1 MALIST
7 PAVLLRSHDYSETS
21 RILRL
26 LTRDEGI
33 VGIMAK
39 GARSRTSKGGS
50 SLVHFATGDLI
61 FYFKEGRDLHTLKEF
76 TTTRNRREIGT
87 DVLRFG
93 AAAVVA
99 EIVLRHVGEAS
110 SPALFTRVEHA
121 LDDLAHCDP
130 QAVVSVLLMHGWGL
144 VEILGFRPQ
153 LTACVTCGAS
163 SGDGMARFDF
173 DAGGIRCETCAEQPD
188 AGEIG
193 PRIGPGAR
201 AQLCD
206 LLAGEAVPLR
216 RPHAHLRL
224 LSDFAVYH
232 VTGGRPLEAVR
243 FLAPLVR
250 GAVADAA
257 APDVPVDENEDD
269 DGSTD
274 GTREESP

>member
-1 MALIST
+1 VALIST
-7 PAVLLRSHDYSETS
+7 PAVLLRSYAYSETS

-50 SLVHFATGDLI
+50 SLVNFATGDLI

-76 TTTRNRREIGT
+76 ESTTRRRAIGT

-110 SPALFTRVEHA
+110 SPALFARVERA
-121 LDDLAHCDP
+121 LDDLAACHEEH
-130 QAVVSVLLMHGWGL
+130 VVSVLLMHGWGL
-144 VEILGFRPQ
+144 VEVLGFRPR
-153 LTACVTCGAS
+153 LEACVGCGEAP
-163 SGDGMARFDF
+163 GAAMARFDF
-173 DAGGIRCETCAEQPD
+173 DAGGIRCGACADRLD
-188 AGEIG
+188 AGEVG

-201 AQLCD
+201 AQLSS
-206 LLAGEAVPLR
+206 LLAGEAIAVR
-216 RPHAHLRL
+216 RPRAHLRL

-232 VTGGRPLEAVR
+232 LTGGRPLEAIG
-243 FLAPLVR
+243 FLAPLIR
-250 GAVADAA
+250 SARLEVAD
-257 APDVPVDENEDD
+257 
-269 DGSTD
+269 
-274 GTREESP
+274 REPSS

>member
-7 PAVLLRSHDYSETS
+7 PAVLLRSYDYSETS

-39 GARSRTSKGGS
+39 GARTRTSKGGS
-50 SLVHFATGDLI
+50 SLVNFASGDLT

-76 TTTRNRREIGT
+76 ASTARRRAIGT

-110 SPALFTRVEHA
+110 SPSLFARVEGA
-121 LDDLAHCDP
+121 LDDLAACD
-130 QAVVSVLLMHGWGL
+130 AGRVVSVLLMHGWGL
-144 VEILGFRPQ
+144 VEVLGFRPR
-153 LTACVTCGAS
+153 LDACVACGEAP
-163 SGDGMARFDF
+163 GDAMARFDF
-173 DAGGIRCETCAEQPD
+173 DAGGIRCGACAERLD
-188 AGEIG
+188 VGEAG

-201 AQLCD
+201 LQLSA
-206 LLAGEAVPLR
+206 LLAGEAVPVR
-216 RPHAHLRL
+216 RPRAHLRL

-232 VTGGRPLEAVR
+232 VTGGRPLEAVG
-243 FLAPLVR
+243 FLEPLVR
-250 GAVADAA
+250 SPRMEVAD
-257 APDVPVDENEDD
+257 
-269 DGSTD
+269 
-274 GTREESP
+274 REPPE

>member
-1 MALIST
+1 MALITT
-7 PAVLLRSHDYSETS
+7 PAVLLRSYDYSETS

-50 SLVHFATGDLI
+50 SLVHFATGDLT

-76 TTTRNRREIGT
+76 SSITRRRGIGT

-110 SPALFTRVEHA
+110 SPELFARVEGA
-121 LDDLAHCDP
+121 LDDLAACESER
-130 QAVVSVLLMHGWGL
+130 VISVLLMHGWGL
-144 VEILGFRPQ
+144 VEVLGFRPR
-153 LTACVTCGAS
+153 LDTCVACGS
-163 SGDGMARFDF
+163 PPGDAMARFDF
-173 DAGGIRCETCAEQPD
+173 DAGGIRCEACAGSPD

-201 AQLCD
+201 TQLAA
-206 LLAGEAVPLR
+206 LLAGEAVPVR
-216 RPHAHLRL
+216 RPRAHLRL
-224 LSDFAVYH
+224 LSDFAIYH
-232 VTGGRPLEAVR
+232 VTGGRPLESIG

-250 GAVADAA
+250 SSQRGTSDRGTADRGA
-257 APDVPVDENEDD
+257 
-269 DGSTD
+269 
-274 GTREESP
+274 SP